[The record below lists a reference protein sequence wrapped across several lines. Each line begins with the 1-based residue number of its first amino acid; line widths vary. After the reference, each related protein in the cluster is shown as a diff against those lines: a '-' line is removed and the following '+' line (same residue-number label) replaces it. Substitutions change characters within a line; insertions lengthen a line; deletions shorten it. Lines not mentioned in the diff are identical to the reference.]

1 VQQHEHEGSCFEQLE
16 SGLFEER
23 DRPNVFAPNLKRFGD
38 LSQSQMN
45 KRVKSFGHQLWETI
59 VEQAEKTVVSDKIT
73 LDQVDFGLEGQ
84 KYSLHFSSAP
94 LMATDP
100 SSSTL
105 SHLSEEEKRN
115 VFMVSQTLV
124 STKW

>member
-1 VQQHEHEGSCFEQLE
+1 ME

-38 LSQSQMN
+38 LSESQMN

-59 VEQAEKTVVSDKIT
+59 VEQAEMIILSSDIIPRRIEF
-73 LDQVDFGLEGQ
+73 LLGGQ
-84 KYSLHFSSAP
+84 EYSLRFTSA
-94 LMATDP
+94 
-100 SSSTL
+100 SSTSL
-105 SHLSEEEKRN
+105 VPNSPALTHLSEEEKRN
-115 VFMVSQTLV
+115 VFMVSQTLM